1 MSHLDYRPTPGQ
13 PTRAQV
19 ATRWTA
25 GLTALMFGLE
35 GVDTVVGHAMD
46 GWGIVPR
53 DPERLP
59 SIIVATLLHLGWGH
73 LLANALPMMV
83 FGFLLLLEGLRRFVQ
98 VTLIVTVVS
107 GMTVWLLSA
116 PGSVTLGA
124 SGVIFGWFLYLL
136 ARGVYTRS
144 ATQILVAVVILLVW
158 GGMLWGVL
166 PLQVGVSWQAHLGGA
181 VGGVIAARSLA
192 GRGTKVTGAGR

>member
-1 MSHLDYRPTPGQ
+1 
-13 PTRAQV
+13 
-19 ATRWTA
+19 
-25 GLTALMFGLE
+25 
-35 GVDTVVGHAMD
+35 
-46 GWGIVPR
+46 
-53 DPERLP
+53 
-59 SIIVATLLHLGWGH
+59 
-73 LLANALPMMV
+73 MMV

-144 ATQILVAVVILLVW
+144 ATQILVAVVILFVW